1 MKIDDNLNK
10 VFNLEPSKEE
20 KEPMSLLPVE
30 VPEKEQQDSDYQL
43 ARGTLRNLITKNDAV
58 LDTLIDL
65 ARNSEHPRA
74 YEVAGQLIK
83 TQSEMAKDLLEVHKK
98 KKEISGEINKNI
110 NTTNNIVFAGST
122 SELMKVISAE
132 RAKVIDSK

>member
-10 VFNLEPSKEE
+10 VFNLEPAKEE

-30 VPEKEQQDSDYQL
+30 VPEEEQQDADYQL

-98 KKEISGEINKNI
+98 KKEISGDTTKNY